1 MVKIDITK
9 NMSAINTGV
18 DNKRVVFN
26 TVAVICSFVLNI
38 GINFFVTPYL
48 VRTLGSA
55 ALGFARLA
63 TDFASYATLVT
74 LALNSMSSRYLM
86 LAKARGETQK
96 MQEYFST
103 LVISNCF
110 IAIILLLVFG
120 ACVAYIEYIV
130 EIPESLVSQVR
141 IAFAVTFLMFCIS
154 LSGSAY
160 GSCFFLT
167 NQLHVSTWFG
177 CVGNILSRSML
188 VIMLICFQ
196 PSIIYIAI
204 SGAVSGIYVL
214 CTNLYFFRKLLPEIK
229 LRLVYFR
236 VRRLWEL
243 ISSGIWN
250 SITKLSQI
258 LSSGLDLLVT
268 NFFINPVAMGYLAV
282 AKTIPGIM
290 AGLNTAIASSFVPSL
305 MQHYAR
311 GEIQTMKI
319 AAKTSVK
326 FMALFVTLPSAVLL
340 VYGTEFFRLWVPS
353 QPGELINMLSILT
366 LINSCVTGPM
376 QPLYQIFTI
385 TNKVRQSSLVI
396 IVYGFLSILVT
407 LICLSVTDLGLYAVA
422 GVSLV
427 GSLIVSLSYHLPF
440 SAIYIGLPWH
450 TFFPEIGKSV
460 LALVTACIVGVGIK
474 LILPEA
480 DSWLLWFISVVV
492 MCMLAFAFNICI
504 VLNVEERRSLLQILM
519 RKLHISR
526 K

>member
-1 MVKIDITK
+1 M
-9 NMSAINTGV
+9 
-18 DNKRVVFN
+18 FN
-26 TVAVICSFVLNI
+26 TVAVICSFLLNA

-48 VRTLGSA
+48 IRTLGSA

-63 TDFASYATLVT
+63 TDFTSYASLVT

-86 LAKARGETQK
+86 LAKSRGENQK
-96 MQEYFST
+96 VQEYFST
-103 LVISNCF
+103 LVISNCC
-110 IAIILLLVFG
+110 IAVILLLIFG
-120 ACVAYIEYIV
+120 GCVAYLECIV
-130 EIPESLVSQVR
+130 EIPEPLISQVR
-141 IAFAVTFLMFCIS
+141 MAFTVTFLMFCIS
-154 LSGSAY
+154 LAGSAY

-167 NQLHVSTWFG
+167 NKLHVGTLYG
-177 CVGNILSRSML
+177 CIGNVLSRAML
-188 VIMLICFQ
+188 VIMLICFH
-196 PSIIYIAI
+196 PSIIYISI
-204 SGAVSGIYVL
+204 SGAVSGIYAL
-214 CTNLYFFRKLLPEIK
+214 CTNLYFFRKLLPDIRLK
-229 LRLVYFR
+229 LAYFR

-243 ISSGIWN
+243 IASGVWN

-290 AGLNTAIASSFVPSL
+290 AGLNASIASSFVPSL

-340 VYGTEFFRLWVPS
+340 VYGIEFFRLWVPS
-353 QPGELINMLSILT
+353 QPAELINVLSILT
-366 LINSCVTGPM
+366 LFNSCVTGPM

-396 IVYGFLSILVT
+396 ILYGFVCILVT
-407 LICLSVTDLGLYAVA
+407 IICLSMTNLGLYAVA

-427 GSLIVSLSYHLPF
+427 GSLIVALGYHLPF

-450 TFFPEIGKSV
+450 TFFPEIGKSI
-460 LALVTACIVGVGIK
+460 LSLVTACIVGIGLK
-474 LILPEA
+474 WILPEA
-480 DSWLLWFISVVV
+480 DSWLLWFSSVVG
-492 MCMLAFAFNICI
+492 MCVLAFGFNICI
-504 VLNVEERRSLLQILM
+504 VLNAEERRALLLILM